1 VDKEMKRREF
11 IEGALL
17 GASAMATPV
26 GIATAFAGDL
36 NIRAKCARQ
45 LSGRVV
51 FPRSSDYASARVEFN
66 TALQRFPL
74 AIVFAANTEDVANA
88 ICFARDHRLPIRLR
102 SGRHSYE
109 ALSAADGSIV
119 IDVSQMKGLD
129 LDPNTGI
136 ATVQT
141 GVRDFELA
149 QALWGMGRMLPGG
162 LCFTTGIAGFT
173 QGGGQT
179 SAPRTFGLIIDS
191 LVSAEMVNANGDV
204 IYADMNQNPDLF
216 WALRGAGG
224 GNFGACTTFRFQTYP
239 VEPNVAYAQ
248 LSWPISSLKPV
259 FRNWQ
264 QLTAPGF
271 DTRLNPFLLVLNDGK
286 SQNVQV
292 NVIFFGAAAELRQL
306 LDPLLRAARPQQ
318 VDIFDTDWITAVE
331 TIGATQPN
339 APVNFKSA
347 APFVQELPDA
357 AIDVIQHF
365 VMAPPAAGVQVSA
378 FFHGLNG
385 EVAQVAPRD
394 TAYFWRDAW
403 SNLSFWAQW
412 TTGASA
418 YAARAWVE
426 GLRRAVYPYT
436 SGTYVNAPDLTLEN
450 WQELYWGKN
459 FLRLTEVKSRYD
471 PGNLFNFPQSIPL
484 VESRPRKF
492 GQ

>member
-1 VDKEMKRREF
+1 MKRREF
-11 IEGALL
+11 LEGALL

-26 GIATAFAGDL
+26 GVSTAFAGDS

-51 FPRSSDYASARVEFN
+51 FPGSPDYASARAEFN
-66 TALQRFPL
+66 TAFQRFPR

-88 ICFARDHRLPIRLR
+88 ICFARDYHLPIRLR

-109 ALSAADGSIV
+109 ALSAADGSMV

-136 ATVQT
+136 ATAQT
-141 GVRDFELA
+141 GVRDFDLA
-149 QALWGMGRMLPGG
+149 KALWRMGRMLPGG

-204 IYADMNQNPDLF
+204 IYANMNQNPDLF

-239 VEPNVAYAQ
+239 VEPKVAYAQ

-292 NVIFFGAAAELRQL
+292 NVIFFGTAAELKQL
-306 LDPLLRAARPQQ
+306 LAPLLRAAARPQE
-318 VDIFDTDWITAVE
+318 VRIFDTDWITAVE
-331 TIGATQPN
+331 TIGALQPN

-347 APFVQELPDA
+347 APFVRELPDA
-357 AIDVIQHF
+357 AIDVVQRFIK
-365 VMAPPAAGVQVSA
+365 APPAAGVQVSA

-385 EVAQVAPRD
+385 KVAKVAPRD
-394 TAYFWRDAW
+394 SAYFWRDAW
-403 SNLSFWAQW
+403 SNLSIWAQW
-412 TTGASA
+412 TGDASPSFIGASSA

-426 GLRRAVYPYT
+426 GFRRAVYPYT
-436 SGTYVNAPDLTLEN
+436 RGTYVNAPDLTLAN
-450 WQELYWGKN
+450 WQELYWGEN
-459 FLRLTEVKSRYD
+459 FRRLTEVKRKYD
-471 PGNLFNFPQSIPL
+471 PENFFNFPQSIPL
-484 VESRPRKF
+484 VSR
-492 GQ
+492 